1 MPKVDELIDFFRCG
15 DPLQTSHPF
24 AIFHALAHR
33 IIFRELSSRSFTFPI
48 HSEQPAQK
56 EMTNYKEMGL
66 VMAVKAEAI
75 PKFRKKLE
83 ALVSE

>member
-1 MPKVDELIDFFRCG
+1 MPSESVVGCYETVVYNYLCSLKKGVFFT
-15 DPLQTSHPF
+15 LY
-24 AIFHALAHR
+24 I
-33 IIFRELSSRSFTFPI
+33 TFCLTT
-48 HSEQPAQK
+48 QMK
-56 EMTNYKEMGL
+56 NYKEMGL

>member
-1 MPKVDELIDFFRCG
+1 MK
-15 DPLQTSHPF
+15 
-24 AIFHALAHR
+24 
-33 IIFRELSSRSFTFPI
+33 
-48 HSEQPAQK
+48 
-56 EMTNYKEMGL
+56 NYKEMGL